1 MLKFLKTEPLTTSY
15 DGPHD
20 YKKSI
25 KKEDILRSIGTMR
38 HNDKETIKPKS
49 FNLLQR
55 NENKLPRKKKTTP
68 KISEN
73 KTCVPTHFPTITTR
87 CFKPVR

>member
-1 MLKFLKTEPLTTSY
+1 MLKFRKPSHSY
-15 DGPHD
+15 DAAHD

-25 KKEDILRSIGTMR
+25 KKEDILHDIRTMR

-55 NENKLPRKKKTTP
+55 NKNKLPVEEKND
-68 KISEN
+68 SQNFWE
-73 KTCVPTHFPTITTR
+73 
-87 CFKPVR
+87 